1 MMYRDGRLIVNG
13 IGDRIRRLSLLI
25 YCRLTSCRYFGLVI
39 NIITELDLSIKVIGL
54 TFKR

>member
-13 IGDRIRRLSLLI
+13 IGDGIRRLSLLI

-39 NIITELDLSIKVIGL
+39 NIITELDLSLKVIGL

>member
-25 YCRLTSCRYFGLVI
+25 YCRFTQLMKACISTITHGLYQISHKIVAI
-39 NIITELDLSIKVIGL
+39 H
-54 TFKR
+54 